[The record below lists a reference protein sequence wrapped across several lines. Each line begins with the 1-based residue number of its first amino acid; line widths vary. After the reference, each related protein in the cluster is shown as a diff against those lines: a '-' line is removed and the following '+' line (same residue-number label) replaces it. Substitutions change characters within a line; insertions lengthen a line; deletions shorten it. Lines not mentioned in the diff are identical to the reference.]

1 MIIVLC
7 FSGLAG
13 GLSLLVRPMDVTK
26 SGTIGDGSKTNLAHD
41 ILIDD
46 IIDYQGP
53 KAMELQVK
61 D

>member
-13 GLSLLVRPMDVTK
+13 GLSLLVRPMDMTK
-26 SGTIGDGSKTNLAHD
+26 GGAIGDGSKTNLAHD

-53 KAMELQVK
+53 KAMELQV
-61 D
+61 

>member
-1 MIIVLC
+1 M
-7 FSGLAG
+7 
-13 GLSLLVRPMDVTK
+13 VRPMDVTK